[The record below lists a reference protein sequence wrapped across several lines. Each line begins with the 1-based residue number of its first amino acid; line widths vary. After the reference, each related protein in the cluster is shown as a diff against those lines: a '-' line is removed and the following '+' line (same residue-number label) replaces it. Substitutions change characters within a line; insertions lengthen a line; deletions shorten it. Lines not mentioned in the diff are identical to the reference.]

1 MSAGCTKLSKGPY
14 KRRHDLIGLS
24 VYWELCW
31 KYGIGWINNWFEEVP
46 DTVWRSEEGQFEIW
60 WDRPIETT
68 VKLEHSRLDV
78 ILINQQDKEWTI
90 VEFSVPWDKNVLLNE
105 EEKIQRYIPL
115 PRKPARYMGFP
126 PKLSLFI
133 LGSLGTVTNQL
144 KAELT
149 VLGME
154 RISGRL
160 QTSVLIGTHN
170 ILRKVMNSDRKG
182 KGK

>member
-78 ILINQQDKEWTI
+78 ILINQQDKEWAI

-115 PRKPARYMGFP
+115 AKETRKIHGVSTKIVPIYPG
-126 PKLSLFI
+126 
-133 LGSLGTVTNQL
+133 
-144 KAELT
+144 
-149 VLGME
+149 
-154 RISGRL
+154 
-160 QTSVLIGTHN
+160 
-170 ILRKVMNSDRKG
+170 
-182 KGK
+182 